1 MRYINQS
8 KPIKFSLL
16 VGDRECHS
24 VEEVKQ
30 NFDFNSLWDNLCNG
44 SLEKWL
50 GQIGETAMLKNSQII
65 DAADNLTKK
74 VRLYNLFSPTPLSS
88 DEVSEDDV
96 MRLMSKGYVK
106 FDDLKG
112 TPFAAN
118 KKNFDDILERFGK
131 LTVMVDS
138 VAIEMIFVKGYSGG
152 DFYIGKY
159 PVTQL
164 QWQAVMGGNPSN
176 FKGDSNPME
185 NVLWND
191 CQDFIKELNSKT
203 GRKFRLPKE
212 EEWEYAARGGNKTHN
227 YAYSGSKN
235 LAEVGWYQSNSGG
248 RTHPVGKKKPN
259 ELGIYDM
266 SGNVWEW
273 CVDLFSSSASDRVIR
288 GGSCLYTSSR
298 CAVSSRHK
306 QDPASRSRNIGF
318 RLAMD
323 A

>member
-50 GQIGETAMLKNSQII
+50 GQIGETAKLLHNKELVS
-65 DAADNLTKK
+65 ADSLTKK
-74 VRLYNLFSPTPLSS
+74 VRLYNLFSPEPLPS
-88 DEVSEDDV
+88 DEVNEDDV

-131 LTVMVDS
+131 IAVMVDS

-164 QWQAVMGGNPSN
+164 QWQAVMGNNPSN
-176 FKGDSNPME
+176 FKGDSNPVE
-185 NVLWND
+185 NILWKD
-191 CQDFIKELNSKT
+191 CQDFIKELNTKT
-203 GRKFRLPKE
+203 VRKFRLPKE
-212 EEWEYAARGGNKTHN
+212 DEWEYAARGGNKTHN
-227 YAYSGSKN
+227 YVYSGSKN
-235 LAEVGWYQSNSGG
+235 LAEVGWYQNNSGG

-273 CVDLFSSSASDRVIR
+273 CEDLFSSSMSDRVIR
-288 GGSCLYTSSR
+288 GGACFYASSH
-298 CAVSSRHK
+298 CAVSSRHN